1 MKKLIAMLSLALCSS
16 AQAAPVSLWVTY
28 AGFHDSV
35 SGSFDADATHVL
47 HFTADDRDGD
57 GTYTLP
63 EVLGFSFGAISVGPE
78 LCDRETNY
86 RMYSCLSSFSYQ
98 PGGTAQ
104 FTARRYE
111 DPRVSD
117 GFFATVVSGAYYAV
131 SGDING
137 YPWHFEHHWTPAT
150 QVTISPVP
158 EPAAF
163 GMLAGG
169 LALVAGAL
177 RRRTAKAGA
186 QS

>member
-28 AGFHDSV
+28 TGFQDSL
-35 SGSFDADATHVL
+35 SGSFDAGATHVL

-57 GTYTLP
+57 GSYSLS
-63 EVLGFSFGAISVGPE
+63 EVLGFSFGAIAVGPE
-78 LCDRETNY
+78 LCDRDTNY
-86 RMYSCLSSFSYQ
+86 RMFSCLSSFLYR

-104 FTARRYE
+104 FTALRYE

-131 SGDING
+131 SGDINR
-137 YPWHFEHHWTPAT
+137 YPWHFEHRWTPAT

-169 LALVAGAL
+169 LAVVAGAL
-177 RRRTAKAGA
+177 RRRMGSAKA
-186 QS
+186 